1 MLPPAVSELVVPT
14 VIAPVC
20 ATPPPAVEVRLEP
33 TLVTPKLVRS
43 EEHTSELQS
52 QAKLVFRPLAT
63 EIRSPEPVAVI
74 DALRSFAS
82 ASVMFAPEAATAP
95 TISTLSLHDALPI
108 SAVSELVVPTV
119 IAPVCATPP
128 PAVEVRL
135 EPTLVTP
142 KLV

>member
-33 TLVTPKLVRS
+33 TLVTPKLVSDRKS
-43 EEHTSELQS
+43 TRLNSSHS
-52 QAKLVFRPLAT
+52 QTTYTAPAT
-63 EIRSPEPVAVI
+63 TYRSPEPVAVI

-82 ASVMFAPEAATAP
+82 ASVMFAPEAVPAP
-95 TISTLSLHDALPI
+95 TRSFLSFPTRRSSDL
-108 SAVSELVVPTV
+108 VSELVVPTV